1 MHVLILAYSEVNAF
15 VYAWRFENIRKAI
28 FKAFAS
34 PLKLFKSANSACKS
48 CKQPG
53 RSLRFHR
60 EAGTPCSFYPQF
72 EMMAILVS
80 SKTCLETQNYI
91 FLSNFVNSIFQLCFV
106 GFIILFVGVQKQVRS
121 VTMPCCS

>member
-28 FKAFAS
+28 VKAFAP
-34 PLKLFKSANSACKS
+34 PLKLFKPANTACKS

-60 EAGTPCSFYPQF
+60 EAGTLCSFYPQS

-91 FLSNFVNSIFQLCFV
+91 FPLNFVNSFFQLCFV
-106 GFIILFVGVQKQVRS
+106 GFIILFVGVQRQVRS
-121 VTMPCCS
+121 MTMPCSS